1 MAEVWLGYFRMAEKS
16 VLIPSQNSLNFFFHD
31 TQVSNLKANFE
42 IMPSNTT
49 HFYTYTIINTKIY

>member
-16 VLIPSQNSLNFFFHD
+16 VLLPSQNSLNFFHD

-42 IMPSNTT
+42 IMPFTPHTSI
-49 HFYTYTIINTKIY
+49 HLL